1 VAGAACRL
9 SVTPHHGPAPSR
21 PAGAYL
27 DPPRRRGGCCR
38 GRFQL
43 LAGMALW
50 PDHRRRGR
58 HTRHDLPV
66 QDRLPDPGCGKNRIR
81 PAPDQAP
88 AAARTAMGLSGPA
101 LPADPR
107 HRVDHRPPG
116 RRSGRGVRG
125 RFRALGSPAAGAHG
139 GQQLGGR
146 AGAVSRAVQPEG
158 AAGPR
163 PLGSRTGDPP
173 FEPRDAPAG
182 HRAPDHG
189 YLRADRAVDG
199 RQAARRR
206 RVLRALCGPVLH
218 QPDQGQGRDG
228 HELAT
233 SWRDRCRGG
242 ACAAAPISAIRQASA
257 QRSLDRVRP
266 AAHGP
271 GTLSGPVAR
280 CPPS

>member
-1 VAGAACRL
+1 VAGTACRL

-21 PAGAYL
+21 PSGAYL
-27 DPPRRRGGCCR
+27 DPSCRRGCRRRGR
-38 GRFQL
+38 LQL
-43 LAGMALW
+43 LAGVAVR
-50 PDHRRRGR
+50 PDHRLRGR
-58 HTRHDLPV
+58 HPRHDLPV
-66 QDRLPDPGCGKNRIR
+66 QDRLPDPCGGPGRLR

-146 AGAVSRAVQPEG
+146 ASAVSRAVQSEG
-158 AAGPR
+158 TAGPR
-163 PLGSRTGDPP
+163 PLGGRAGDPP
-173 FEPRDAPAG
+173 AESRDASAG

-189 YLRADRAVDG
+189 GLRADRAVDG

-206 RVLRALCGPVLH
+206 RVFRAIRSAVLH
-218 QPDQGQGRDG
+218 EPDASQGRDS

-233 SWRDRCRGG
+233 GGRDRCRGG
-242 ACAAAPISAIRQASA
+242 AC
-257 QRSLDRVRP
+257 P
-266 AAHGP
+266 AAR
-271 GTLSGPVAR
+271 LSTPSPKRAGCTGPVQPGR
-280 CPPS
+280 STG